1 LSPVLQG
8 LPADSLRAVLGQ
20 VFAQPEF
27 RWSATPDPF
36 RWVREA
42 FARVLAWLSAL
53 YQAHPGA
60 YFVVIFALLAV
71 LVAVLVHLGYVVWQA
86 LSGPASVGGAPRAV
100 PPARDARWYQER
112 ARRLVAEGR
121 YAEAIGH
128 RYLALVL
135 LLAQRRAVTFHPSK
149 TPVEYAM
156 EARLDPDAR
165 ASLQQLTARLYAYL
179 FGGEPCDDAA
189 WASFDRG
196 AAAVAAHGAPA

>member
-1 LSPVLQG
+1 MSPVLQG

-27 RWSATPDPF
+27 RW
-36 RWVREA
+36 REA
-42 FARVLAWLSAL
+42 PNPFQWAREALAGILDWLSAL
-53 YQAHPGA
+53 YQSHPGA
-60 YFVVIFALLAV
+60 YFVVIAALLTI
-71 LVAVLVHLGYVVWQA
+71 VAGLLVHVGYVVWRA
-86 LSGPASVGGAPRAV
+86 LSGPTSFRAAGRAV
-100 PPARDARWYQER
+100 PPARDALWYQER
-112 ARRLVAEGR
+112 SRRLVAEGR

-165 ASLQQLTARLYAYL
+165 ASLQALTARLYGYL

>member
-1 LSPVLQG
+1 MSPVLQG

-20 VFAQPEF
+20 VFAQPQF
-27 RWSATPDPF
+27 RWRATPDPF
-36 RWVREA
+36 RWARETLER
-42 FARVLAWLSAL
+42 FFDWLAAL
-53 YQAHPGA
+53 YQTHPGA
-60 YFVVIFALLAV
+60 YFVVIVALLAV
-71 LVAVLVHLGYVVWQA
+71 LVALLVHLGYVVWQA
-86 LSGPASVGGAPRAV
+86 LSGPASVRAAARPI

-165 ASLQQLTARLYAYL
+165 ASLQQLTARLYGYL